1 LLKWTLISDWGFWT
15 LERETASPEAT
26 IYLMIFYDLDEDK
39 KLAIFHIRGPVFLLP
54 ASASLSA
61 HDLSA
66 HIHFF

>member
-1 LLKWTLISDWGFWT
+1 
-15 LERETASPEAT
+15 
-26 IYLMIFYDLDEDK
+26 MIFYDLDEDK
-39 KLAIFHIRGPVFLLP
+39 KLAIFHLRGPVFLLP